1 MPDVSGRVDRSKI
14 KIGIFAAVTA
24 VVAFAFGYALNGL
37 LGGTIALPVVAVL
50 AGVFV
55 LFGILQAACVKG
67 QLVYA
72 GVLGIETIAFFAP
85 LVGHFSQGVLL
96 AGVACYVLLLSGGRR
111 TQAAAANDLKVSI
124 TRMSRAGIPA
134 MATGIA
140 LFIAALYVSPLV
152 GVEWKVT
159 EKTVASITGPTEF
172 ALRRVVPDFS
182 LAMSVG
188 EVIDVV
194 GNSGLVAGLGE
205 LPAEAR
211 AALLQQSRG
220 AILAQVSEAVGVPV
234 TAGTSVRRV
243 LTVLLSD
250 WAGRVPE
257 EWHTLII
264 VLYGILLFSAIKG
277 FGFLLGY
284 PVQLAA
290 WGLYQLL
297 IAAGFFHV
305 ASESASK
312 ESIVL

>member
-1 MPDVSGRVDRSKI
+1 MSDVSGGVDRSKI
-14 KIGIFAAVTA
+14 KIGVFAAVNT

-37 LGGTIALPVVAVL
+37 LGGTVSLPLVAALA
-50 AGVFV
+50 AVFV
-55 LFGILQAACVKG
+55 LLAVVQAACVKG
-67 QLVYA
+67 QLIYA
-72 GVLGIETIAFFAP
+72 GVLGIETAAFFAP
-85 LVGHFSQGVLL
+85 LLGHFSQGILL

-124 TRMSRAGIPA
+124 IRMSRAGIPA
-134 MATGIA
+134 MATGLS
-140 LFIAALYVSPLV
+140 LFIAALFASPLI

-172 ALRRVVPDFS
+172 ALRRVMPDFS

-205 LPAEAR
+205 LPAESR

-264 VLYGILLFSAIKG
+264 LLYGILLFSAIKG

-284 PVQLAA
+284 PVQLVA
-290 WGLYQLL
+290 WGLYELL
-297 IAAGFFHV
+297 LGAGFFYV

>member
-1 MPDVSGRVDRSKI
+1 MLLQKCGVDRSKI
-14 KIGIFAAVTA
+14 KIGVLAAVTA
-24 VVAFAFGYALNGL
+24 LGAFAFGYALNGL
-37 LGGTIALPVVAVL
+37 LGGTVSLPLVAALAAL
-50 AGVFV
+50 FV
-55 LFGILQAACVKG
+55 LLAIVQAACVKG
-67 QLVYA
+67 QLIYA
-72 GVLGIETIAFFAP
+72 GVLGIETVALFAP

-96 AGVACYVLLLSGGRR
+96 AGVTCYALLLTGGRR
-111 TQAAAANDLKVSI
+111 AQTAAANDLKVSI
-124 TRMSRAGIPA
+124 IRMSRAGIPA
-134 MATGIA
+134 MATA
-140 LFIAALYVSPLV
+140 LSLFIAALFASPLI

-159 EKTVASITGPTEF
+159 EETVASIVGPTEF
-172 ALRRVVPDFS
+172 ALRRIVPDFS

-188 EVIDVV
+188 EVIDAV

-205 LPAEAR
+205 LPAESR

-264 VLYGILLFSAIKG
+264 LLYGILLFSAIKG

-284 PVQLAA
+284 PVQLGA
-290 WGLYQLL
+290 WGLYELL
-297 IAAGFFHV
+297 LGAGFFHV
-305 ASESASK
+305 VSESASK
-312 ESIVL
+312 ETVVM